1 MSLSVT
7 AVASGPGAGVDAT
20 TVLQIRSAGFRRYFL
35 PLGVEDL
42 WFSMVAA
49 ENTTVAILGSTSRT
63 NDGCTGPPITS
74 FNLSRF
80 EIETFPSGSYFAAC
94 IESSE
99 PISIFAG
106 KGCGEVPVQGVNSNP
121 STCSH
126 LYEQL
131 LPESLLGREY
141 LLPNLLSQ
149 VNQAETYIVTGTI
162 PDTIVTVTSGKTN
175 PTSHQIQ
182 LHSGQSYQVTVDP
195 DSSSFV
201 ECSQVCSVM
210 GFHQRF
216 NVAGPFM
223 FNVPPLKEQAAIQLP
238 SAVLTNAAGYGIP
251 GEVTIIRTVGESTVT
266 NMGDITG
273 FMQAATNPTL
283 EIATVTLEEGMTE
296 ITSSGP
302 FTAIFHGQNG
312 TDTFGTFASAN
323 NGKNDSKFF
332 TLYISG
338 ITAFRTSR
346 YCSGITTDI
355 TGLWYNLFI
364 DIFFRLRLLL

>member
-63 NDGCTGPPITS
+63 NDGCTGANITS
-74 FNLSRF
+74 INLSRF
-80 EIETFPSGSYFAAC
+80 EIETFHSGSYFAAC

-131 LPESLLGREY
+131 LPESLLGRKY

-149 VNQAETYIVTGTI
+149 VNQAETYIVTGTV
-162 PDTIVTVTSGKTN
+162 PDTTVTVTSGKTN

-182 LHSGQSYQVTVDP
+182 LHSGQSYQVIVDP

-201 ECSQVCSVM
+201 ECSQDCSVM

-216 NVAGPFM
+216 NVTGPFM

-238 SAVLTNAAGYGIP
+238 SADLTNAVGDAMP
-251 GEVTIIRTVGESTVT
+251 GQVTIIQTVGESTMT

-273 FMQAATNPTL
+273 FMPAATNPTL
-283 EIATVTLEEGMTE
+283 QIATVTLEEGMTE

-323 NGKNDSKFF
+323 NGKNDSKIF
-332 TLYISG
+332 LHYIRLKLLF
-338 ITAFRTSR
+338 ALP
-346 YCSGITTDI
+346 DI
-355 TGLWYNLFI
+355 AVE
-364 DIFFRLRLLL
+364 